1 MSNKVRD
8 VMLTLG
14 TGSLIVLTTLFGMKQ
29 CSGDSC
35 GKKCKEP
42 VKKQKIEIVNNN
54 KVIVDGGV
62 EIDNNSV
69 IIVDDSVKIE
79 NNNDV
84 KVPSVKDDCGCKD
97 TVVVIVKPQPKT
109 QPKPQPKPKTV
120 VNDTVRNKVVVNDT
134 VRNKVVVNDT
144 VSNVVP
150 QDTVKSVKPSIAWG
164 YACSIGSCNQR

>member
-14 TGSLIVLTTLFGMKQ
+14 AGSLIVLTTLFGMKQ
-29 CSGDSC
+29 CSGDCC
-35 GKKCKEP
+35 GKKCKGS
-42 VKKQKIEIVNNN
+42 VN
-54 KVIVDGGV
+54 
-62 EIDNNSV
+62 
-69 IIVDDSVKIE
+69 
-79 NNNDV
+79 V
-84 KVPSVKDDCGCKD
+84 KVTSVKDDCGCKD
-97 TVVVIVKPQPKT
+97 TVVVIVKPQPK
-109 QPKPQPKPKTV
+109 PQPKPKPKTVV

-134 VRNKVVVNDT
+134 VRNNVVVNDT

>member
-29 CSGDSC
+29 CSSDSC

-84 KVPSVKDDCGCKD
+84 KVPSVKDDCGCND
-97 TVVVIVKPQPKT
+97 TVYVIVE
-109 QPKPQPKPKTV
+109 PKPQPKPKP
-120 VNDTVRNKVVVNDT
+120 KPKPQPKPVVVNDT
-134 VRNKVVVNDT
+134 VRNNVVVNDT
-144 VSNVVP
+144 VRNVVP
-150 QDTVKSVKPSIAWG
+150 QDTAKVVKKPTIAWG
-164 YACSIGSCNQR
+164 YACSIGGCNQR

>member
-14 TGSLIVLTTLFGMKQ
+14 AGSLIVLTTLFGMKQ
-29 CSGDSC
+29 CSGDCC

-42 VKKQKIEIVNNN
+42 VN
-54 KVIVDGGV
+54 
-62 EIDNNSV
+62 
-69 IIVDDSVKIE
+69 
-79 NNNDV
+79 V
-84 KVPSVKDDCGCKD
+84 KVTSVKDDCGCKD
-97 TVVVIVKPQPKT
+97 TVVVIVKPQPK
-109 QPKPQPKPKTV
+109 PQPVV

-144 VSNVVP
+144 VRNVVR

>member
-14 TGSLIVLTTLFGMKQ
+14 AGSLIVLTTLFGMKQ
-29 CSGDSC
+29 CSGDCC

-42 VKKQKIEIVNNN
+42 VKKEKIEMVNNN
-54 KVIVDGGV
+54 KVIVD
-62 EIDNNSV
+62 
-69 IIVDDSVKIE
+69 
-79 NNNDV
+79 
-84 KVPSVKDDCGCKD
+84 
-97 TVVVIVKPQPKT
+97 TVVVIVNHNQNRNQNRNQSQKKV
-109 QPKPQPKPKTV
+109 V

-134 VRNKVVVNDT
+134 VRNRVVVNDT
-144 VSNVVP
+144 VRNVVS

>member
-1 MSNKVRD
+1 MSNRVRD

-14 TGSLIVLTTLFGMKQ
+14 AGSLIVLTTLFGMKQ

-69 IIVDDSVKIE
+69 IIVDDSVTIE

-97 TVVVIVKPQPKT
+97 TVVVIVKPQPK
-109 QPKPQPKPKTV
+109 PKPKPKT
-120 VNDTVRNKVVVNDT
+120 VVVNDT

-144 VSNVVP
+144 VPNVVP
-150 QDTVKSVKPSIAWG
+150 QDTVKSVKPTIAWG

>member
-14 TGSLIVLTTLFGMKQ
+14 AGSLIVLTTLFGMKQ
-29 CSGDSC
+29 CSGDCC

-42 VKKQKIEIVNNN
+42 VN
-54 KVIVDGGV
+54 
-62 EIDNNSV
+62 
-69 IIVDDSVKIE
+69 
-79 NNNDV
+79 V
-84 KVPSVKDDCGCKD
+84 KVTSVKDDCGCKD
-97 TVVVIVKPQPKT
+97 TVVVIVNRNQNRNQSQKKV
-109 QPKPQPKPKTV
+109 V

-134 VRNKVVVNDT
+134 VRNRVVVNDT
-144 VSNVVP
+144 VRNVVS

>member
-14 TGSLIVLTTLFGMKQ
+14 AGSLIVLTTLFGMKQ
-29 CSGDSC
+29 CSGDCC
-35 GKKCKEP
+35 GKKCKGS
-42 VKKQKIEIVNNN
+42 VN
-54 KVIVDGGV
+54 
-62 EIDNNSV
+62 
-69 IIVDDSVKIE
+69 
-79 NNNDV
+79 V
-84 KVPSVKDDCGCKD
+84 KVTSVKDDCGCKD
-97 TVVVIVKPQPKT
+97 TV
-109 QPKPQPKPKTV
+109 V

-134 VRNKVVVNDT
+134 VRNNVVVNDT

>member
-14 TGSLIVLTTLFGMKQ
+14 AGSLIVLTTLFGMKQ

-97 TVVVIVKPQPKT
+97 TVVVIVKPQPKP
-109 QPKPQPKPKTV
+109 QPKPKPKPQPKPKTVV

-134 VRNKVVVNDT
+134 VRNVVR
-144 VSNVVP
+144 

>member
-14 TGSLIVLTTLFGMKQ
+14 AGSLIVLTTLFGMKQ
-29 CSGDSC
+29 CSGDCC

-42 VKKQKIEIVNNN
+42 VN
-54 KVIVDGGV
+54 
-62 EIDNNSV
+62 
-69 IIVDDSVKIE
+69 
-79 NNNDV
+79 V
-84 KVPSVKDDCGCKD
+84 KVTSVKDDCGCKD
-97 TVVVIVKPQPKT
+97 TVVVIVKPQPKP
-109 QPKPQPKPKTV
+109 QPKPKPKPQPKPKTVV

-144 VSNVVP
+144 VRNVVS

>member
-8 VMLTLG
+8 IMLTLG

-29 CSGDSC
+29 CSGDCC

-42 VKKQKIEIVNNN
+42 VN
-54 KVIVDGGV
+54 
-62 EIDNNSV
+62 
-69 IIVDDSVKIE
+69 
-79 NNNDV
+79 V
-84 KVPSVKDDCGCKD
+84 KVTSVKDDCGCKD
-97 TVVVIVKPQPKT
+97 TVVVIVNHNQNRNQNRNQSQKKV
-109 QPKPQPKPKTV
+109 V

-134 VRNKVVVNDT
+134 VRNRVVVNDT
-144 VSNVVP
+144 VRNVVS

>member
-14 TGSLIVLTTLFGMKQ
+14 AGSLIVLTTLFGMKQ

-42 VKKQKIEIVNNN
+42 VKKQRIEIVNNN

-69 IIVDDSVKIE
+69 IIVDDGVKIK

-97 TVVVIVKPQPKT
+97 TVVVIVKPQPK
-109 QPKPQPKPKTV
+109 PKTVV

-144 VSNVVP
+144 VPNVVP